1 MKLYLSTPVLR
12 QLVRK
17 LNTLDKKLAD
27 TIVNVDDQI
36 SRSKLFG
43 NLLGNEIA
51 NDIRQ
56 IQPFL
61 HKELIKET
69 IKECVAKEELRR
81 SLPSV
86 GNLDPQQ
93 DPRRVCCSLELEA
106 YLYLDVVKGK
116 TKKDEISTKV

>member
-1 MKLYLSTPVLR
+1 M
-12 QLVRK
+12 
-17 LNTLDKKLAD
+17 
-27 TIVNVDDQI
+27 DDQI
-36 SRSKLFG
+36 SRSKQLG

-61 HKELIKET
+61 HKELIKQT

-93 DPRRVCCSLELEA
+93 DSRRICCSLDHEV

-116 TKKDEISTKV
+116 TKKDGISTKVRWANLFRKTSL